1 MLSYFKLASKY
12 AFIAKDTL
20 GALSYYKNEEL
31 GYYFMGKYDSVFII
45 NLKFAANPFARTNLI
60 VTRA

>member
-1 MLSYFKLASKY
+1 MESFDSTEDQYRFTALHYE
-12 AFIAKDTL
+12 TL
-20 GALSYYKNEEL
+20 IGDKAGRE
-31 GYYFMGKYDSVFII
+31 SVRVN

>member
-1 MLSYFKLASKY
+1 MTMYDKVYNNLVQATGDYLAAAILSFLYQVIY
-12 AFIAKDTL
+12 
-20 GALSYYKNEEL
+20 
-31 GYYFMGKYDSVFII
+31 

>member
-1 MLSYFKLASKY
+1 MKNIKTILFCCLFASFVSNNICAEGTSYSSVDADQSKL
-12 AFIAKDTL
+12 TL
-20 GALSYYKNEEL
+20 
-31 GYYFMGKYDSVFII
+31 

>member
-1 MLSYFKLASKY
+1 MTSIKVKFRQSKISKKKGTC
-12 AFIAKDTL
+12 FVQLIH
-20 GALSYYKNEEL
+20 
-31 GYYFMGKYDSVFII
+31 

>member
-1 MLSYFKLASKY
+1 MHQV
-12 AFIAKDTL
+12 INHIICKDT
-20 GALSYYKNEEL
+20 K
-31 GYYFMGKYDSVFII
+31 FTV